1 MEGTVGTEVYRG
13 GYGRSP
19 TALFVSSVIS
29 VASSPAIN
37 RPLVKRAV
45 LVNGWEHPWGCPAE
59 TGAFSHLNAT
69 FVPKGRDNGWIGA
82 WVDLQWAIFCGDG
95 SQGSYARGTRVVRHE
110 PPAWVAL
117 QGRISNVMAHDPV
130 ANTELL
136 ERARAGDA
144 EAANQLSATLYDEF
158 RALAA
163 SYLRRESPGN
173 TLQPT
178 ALVHEAYLKLIDQ
191 RNVDW
196 KGRTHFFAIGAQA
209 MRRILVDHA
218 RARTR
223 LKRGGS
229 GQRILLTDDLTIS
242 QERDADLLAIDEA
255 LEKLR
260 EIDSRQAAIVEM
272 RFFGGLTVEEVAQ
285 SLQVSKRTVEA
296 EWTMVRAWLRRELSD
311 GASEGDAAR

>member
-1 MEGTVGTEVYRG
+1 MRCEVVCSQRLDEHRHITTSLLSRACDG
-13 GYGRSP
+13 DVQAAAELSP
-19 TALFVSSVIS
+19 L
-29 VASSPAIN
+29 
-37 RPLVKRAV
+37 
-45 LVNGWEHPWGCPAE
+45 
-59 TGAFSHLNAT
+59 
-69 FVPKGRDNGWIGA
+69 
-82 WVDLQWAIFCGDG
+82 
-95 SQGSYARGTRVVRHE
+95 
-110 PPAWVAL
+110 
-117 QGRISNVMAHDPV
+117 
-130 ANTELL
+130 
-136 ERARAGDA
+136 
-144 EAANQLSATLYDEF
+144 LYDQL
-158 RALAA
+158 RAIARNL
-163 SYLRRESPGN
+163 LRRERPDH